1 MCLESNLFMKF
12 PRIMKFKLNY
22 CFAVTIAF
30 LTFITLSELKAQPV
44 SYDTSIGISK
54 STEEGLSVN
63 NAVII
68 TETTELKG
76 LNAEYKWIKEHF
88 VNYKLKMQ
96 TLSIVN
102 DKPYDIITILQ
113 TDGKE
118 LKIYFN
124 IESFYGKF

>member
-1 MCLESNLFMKF
+1 MKF
-12 PRIMKFKLNY
+12 QRIMKFKTNY
-22 CFAVTIAF
+22 FFATSIAL
-30 LTFITLSELKAQPV
+30 LTFATVSELKAQPNT
-44 SYDTSIGISK
+44 YDTSIGITK
-54 STEEGLSVN
+54 STDEGLSVI

-68 TETTELKG
+68 SETTELKG

-96 TLSIVN
+96 TLNIVN
-102 DKPYDIITILQ
+102 DKPYNIITILQ
-113 TDGKE
+113 ADGKE

>member
-1 MCLESNLFMKF
+1 MKF
-12 PRIMKFKLNY
+12 QRIMKNKLNY
-22 CFAVTIAF
+22 FFATSIAF
-30 LTFITLSELKAQPV
+30 LTIVTLNEIKAQPV
-44 SYDTSIGISK
+44 SYDTSVSLSK

-96 TLSIVN
+96 TLNILN

-118 LKIYFN
+118 IKIYFN

>member
-1 MCLESNLFMKF
+1 
-12 PRIMKFKLNY
+12 MKFKPNY
-22 CFAVTIAF
+22 FFAASIAL
-30 LTFITLSELKAQPV
+30 LTFVTFNELKAQPLT
-44 SYDTSIGISK
+44 YDTSIGSTK
-54 STEEGLSVN
+54 SNEEGLSVN

-76 LNAEYKWIKEHF
+76 LNAEYKWIKDHY

-96 TLSIVN
+96 TLNIVN

-118 LKIYFN
+118 LKLYFN

>member
-1 MCLESNLFMKF
+1 MKF
-12 PRIMKFKLNY
+12 QWIMKFKTNY
-22 CFAVTIAF
+22 FFTTLIAL
-30 LTFITLSELKAQPV
+30 LTFATVSELKAQPNT
-44 SYDTSIGISK
+44 YETSIGITK
-54 STEEGLSVN
+54 STDEGLSVI

-68 TETTELKG
+68 SETTELKG

-96 TLSIVN
+96 TLNIVN

-113 TDGKE
+113 ADGKE

>member
-1 MCLESNLFMKF
+1 MCLKSNLFMKF
-12 PRIMKFKLNY
+12 QRIMKNKLNY
-22 CFAVTIAF
+22 FFATSIAF
-30 LTFITLSELKAQPV
+30 LTIVTLNEIKAQPV
-44 SYDTSIGISK
+44 SYDTSVSLSK

-96 TLSIVN
+96 TLNILN

-118 LKIYFN
+118 IKIYFN

>member
-1 MCLESNLFMKF
+1 MKF
-12 PRIMKFKLNY
+12 KRIMKLKTNY
-22 CFAVTIAF
+22 FIAASLALLAFVTV
-30 LTFITLSELKAQPV
+30 SDLKAQPNT
-44 SYDTSIGISK
+44 YDTSIGLTK
-54 STEEGLSVN
+54 STDEGLSVS
-63 NAVII
+63 NAII
-68 TETTELKG
+68 ISETTELKG

-96 TLSIVN
+96 TLHIVN

-113 TDGKE
+113 ADGKE

>member
-1 MCLESNLFMKF
+1 MKF
-12 PRIMKFKLNY
+12 QKNMKLKNNY
-22 CFAVTIAF
+22 FFAASIALLSFVTV
-30 LTFITLSELKAQPV
+30 SELKAQPNA
-44 SYDTSIGISK
+44 YDTSIGTTK
-54 STEEGLSVN
+54 TTDEGLSVN

-68 TETTELKG
+68 SETTELKG

-96 TLSIVN
+96 TLNIVN

-113 TDGKE
+113 ADGKE
-118 LKIYFN
+118 LKLYFN

>member
-1 MCLESNLFMKF
+1 MKF
-12 PRIMKFKLNY
+12 QWIMKLKTNY
-22 CFAVTIAF
+22 FFTTLIAL
-30 LTFITLSELKAQPV
+30 LTFATVSELKAQPNT
-44 SYDTSIGISK
+44 YDTSIGITK
-54 STEEGLSVN
+54 STDEGLSVI

-68 TETTELKG
+68 SETTELKG

-96 TLSIVN
+96 TLNIVN

-113 TDGKE
+113 ADGKE